1 LEVALRD
8 AGLIR
13 KDAVVAASVFKQVLE
28 QRDAATEQTLE
39 TPTQLR
45 DAEVEA
51 ATTESEI
58 LAALEARELLKFL
71 DTKLKDQNV
80 TSHH

>member
-13 KDAVVAASVFKQVLE
+13 KDAVVAASVFKQVFE
-28 QRDAATEQTLE
+28 QRDAVKEITLE
-39 TPTQLR
+39 TQTQQR

-58 LAALEARELLKFL
+58 LAALESRELLKFL
-71 DTKLKDQNV
+71 NTKLKA
-80 TSHH
+80 